1 VLLCPLT
8 YALDNLSFVSQ
19 PECCHPRLSPKP
31 VHAMYVQTNKPHPL
45 KSGFGGGGGGWET
58 KAKKGWIP
66 SCQNVGKTPLQV
78 LMV

>member
-1 VLLCPLT
+1 M
-8 YALDNLSFVSQ
+8 LSSQ
-19 PECCHPRLSPKP
+19 IIAETGSCNVR
-31 VHAMYVQTNKPHPL
+31 ANKQNTSA
-45 KSGFGGGGGGWET
+45 KEWMGGGGWET